1 MNIRG
6 YIDLLID
13 GKKRREYKEYK
24 KYVKLDELEKLSD
37 RKLMIEKSELESTQ
51 SMIKMI
57 LTSIVVIFFISIVGV
72 ISTIG
77 IHTVINYLRIMS
89 NHSFSDYQLLEAK
102 LTMYIVLGISAIII
116 VSLVVILFLFIKS
129 QKSKKELLDLYIFE
143 EDRRKK
149 VGKDDR

>member
-57 LTSIVVIFFISIVGV
+57 LTSIVVIFFISIVGA
-72 ISTIG
+72 ISTFG